1 MDEADK
7 RITAYHEGGH
17 AIIAALL
24 PEVEPLHKV
33 TIIPRGV
40 ALGATM
46 QLPEKD
52 RYHMHK
58 RYCLGQLA
66 VLFGGRA
73 AEETFCNDISAGARS
88 DIKQATELARMMVC
102 EWGMSEN
109 LGPISYSEAEET
121 LFLGREIT
129 RTRNH
134 SEQTAQAIDRE
145 VRDLLTACL
154 DRARQLIRDHRDAC
168 ERIAQGLLRYE
179 VLSGSDVEAL
189 MNGTDPATLR
199 PEPGPAGRPPAPP
212 SPRTVPSPA
221 PGLRPAPG
229 AQPNPGTAPA

>member
-1 MDEADK
+1 
-7 RITAYHEGGH
+7 
-17 AIIAALL
+17 
-24 PEVEPLHKV
+24 
-33 TIIPRGV
+33 
-40 ALGATM
+40 
-46 QLPEKD
+46 
-52 RYHMHK
+52 MHK

-88 DIKQATELARMMVC
+88 DIKQATELARLMVC

-134 SEQTAQAIDRE
+134 SEQTAQSIDRE
-145 VRDLLTACL
+145 VHDLLTSCL

-168 ERIAQGLLRYE
+168 DRIARGLLRYE
-179 VLSGSDVEAL
+179 VLSGSDVESL
-189 MNGTDPATLR
+189 MNGTDPAALR
-199 PEPGPAGRPPAPP
+199 PEPGTPGRPPASAPP
-212 SPRTVPSPA
+212 RVVPA
-221 PGLRPAPG
+221 PAIEPRPAPG
-229 AQPNPGTAPA
+229 VQPNPGTAPA